1 MRKQSFIKI
10 VFKVLHS
17 EMSYYNL
24 YAFICLIWVLV
35 LSIFAFIDFESL
47 IKIFE
52 VLLTTDGEITHRT
65 GAFFKVILGP
75 FLIFLFLIIPKIMR
89 KRHVVVNFIPW
100 YTAFFLGH
108 FLIFTHLNILFHP
121 GVSEDGLLEQMTVI
135 LSFLASSLFFISG
148 IRGCKF
154 AFFLSASWFIFAM
167 EEMSWGQRIFDL
179 RTPIFFIEHNYQ
191 QEINFHNFFNP
202 YFEVIYLI
210 FNFLLLSFFTWF
222 SELKLFSKFY
232 NLPSVSM
239 VVRISDRY
247 SIWII
252 PLSMI
257 PGQLAL
263 GTEFVEQQWSLM
275 GVLLSYLLFERV
287 KKNLSVIGK

>member
-10 VFKVLHS
+10 VFKALHI

-24 YAFICLIWVLV
+24 YAFFCLIWVLV

-52 VLLTTDGEITHRT
+52 ALFTSDGEVINRSV
-65 GAFFKVILGP
+65 AFFKVILGP
-75 FLIFLFLIIPKIMR
+75 FFIFLFFIIPKIMR
-89 KRHVVVNFIPW
+89 KRHILVNYLPW
-100 YTAFFLGH
+100 YIAFFVGH
-108 FLIFTHLNILFHP
+108 FLIYTHLNILFDHAL
-121 GVSEDGLLEQMTVI
+121 GEDGILEQMTVI
-135 LSFLASSLFFISG
+135 LSCLASSLFLISG

-154 AFFLSASWFIFAM
+154 AFLLSASWFIFAM
-167 EEMSWGQRIFDL
+167 EEISWGQRIFDL
-179 RTPIFFIEHNYQ
+179 QTPIFFMQHNYQ
-191 QEINFHNFFNP
+191 QEINAHNFFNP
-202 YFEVIYLI
+202 YLEIIYSI

-239 VVRISDRY
+239 VVKISDKY

-252 PLSMI
+252 PLSLI
-257 PGQLAL
+257 PATLAL
-263 GTEFVEQQWSLM
+263 YGEFVEQQWSLM
-275 GVLLSYLLFERV
+275 GVLLSYLLLFERV
-287 KKNLSVIGK
+287 EKP